1 MVVSERYGTTVITV
15 TIEWTQTRDDV
26 WYDVSTEP
34 LVDVK
39 FVGNTSV
46 QLVVFY
52 NTLYN
57 MTIVVHS
64 LVTLLTLQLD
74 SITVSLICGSF

>member
-26 WYDVSTEP
+26 WYDVWYDVSTEP

-52 NTLYN
+52 ITLS
-57 MTIVVHS
+57 TI
-64 LVTLLTLQLD
+64 
-74 SITVSLICGSF
+74 